1 MDRQTILQNVAWKI
15 WGILLVLTLFGISVR
30 NAEAKSRQ
38 ITYRLKWIENMS
50 TVGDLYAQQQGYFK
64 TKGLAVTI
72 KPGGPE
78 RDAIRELEL
87 GHTDFGVASADQVIR
102 ALAKGAPIVVVA
114 QLFQINPLQWIY
126 RQDRNTLGSLKDLK
140 GKTIGVTFGKNDEM
154 ILRTLLAQ
162 AQLDE
167 PAVRLYGVRL
177 DYAPFYQGRVDF
189 WPVYINT
196 QGVEIGGR
204 LRAAGET
211 VGFLNPTDYGVRF
224 VANSVVTSQKVLTQ
238 QPAMVKQFV
247 QALLK
252 GWHEAVDPAN
262 NDTAIQVVQAVDRD
276 STLAVLKQQLELT
289 RKLIQP
295 SPQTIVGAID
305 QKGWRQ
311 TEKIMLDYHQIAKPV
326 NVMQSVK
333 FMGQAR

>member
-1 MDRQTILQNVAWKI
+1 
-15 WGILLVLTLFGISVR
+15 
-30 NAEAKSRQ
+30 
-38 ITYRLKWIENMS
+38 
-50 TVGDLYAQQQGYFK
+50 
-64 TKGLAVTI
+64 
-72 KPGGPE
+72 
-78 RDAIRELEL
+78 
-87 GHTDFGVASADQVIR
+87 
-102 ALAKGAPIVVVA
+102 
-114 QLFQINPLQWIY
+114 
-126 RQDRNTLGSLKDLK
+126 
-140 GKTIGVTFGKNDEM
+140 M